1 MNYEIK
7 QEDKRTV
14 VGFHLVGP
22 WEQTVKKGFEQLM
35 MWVDSKNIV
44 PKEWVAIYYDNPD
57 ETPAEKL
64 RCGTVVTVPG
74 YFTLPEN
81 SEGVILTEISGGQ
94 YAVAVARVVG
104 DDFAKPWYQFFNSL
118 LQDSAYEMLP
128 KPCFE
133 VYLNNGAEDG
143 YWDIEMYVAVQPKH
157 H

>member
-1 MNYEIK
+1 MNYEIR

-14 VGFHLVGP
+14 AGFHLVGP
-22 WEQTVKKGFEQLM
+22 WEQTVKQGFEQLM
-35 MWVDSKNIV
+35 MWVQNKNIIAR
-44 PKEWVAIYYDNPD
+44 EWLAVYYDNPD

-64 RCGTVVTVPG
+64 RCDTVV
-74 YFTLPEN
+74 
-81 SEGVILTEISGGQ
+81 S
-94 YAVAVARVVG
+94 VARVTG

-118 LQDSAYEMLP
+118 LQDGAYEIAP

-133 VYLNNGAEDG
+133 VYLNNGAEEG

>member
-14 VGFHLVGP
+14 AGFHLVGP

-35 MWVDSKNIV
+35 MWVDSK
-44 PKEWVAIYYDNPD
+44 NPD

-104 DDFAKPWYQFFNSL
+104 DDFAKPCYQFFNSL